1 MFSNGRNRI
10 PNRSTPSTFSTGSR
24 QSGQR
29 LGGPAASTNNPAGN
43 FGGNQL
49 RSNQETRIFTRD
61 NQVYRET
68 RTNIPVRIAQPSNS
82 VSGGNGFVRTRR
94 LIVNGQPVNE
104 APTII
109 TRQPDQPGMMRIV
122 FNNDLD
128 GAGYG
133 KLTEF

>member
-1 MFSNGRNRI
+1 M
-10 PNRSTPSTFSTGSR
+10 
-24 QSGQR
+24 
-29 LGGPAASTNNPAGN
+29 GGPATSIDSPAGN

-49 RSNQETRIFTRD
+49 RSSQETRTFTRD
-61 NQVYRET
+61 NQVFRET

-133 KLTEF
+133 KLLGY

>member
-1 MFSNGRNRI
+1 M
-10 PNRSTPSTFSTGSR
+10 
-24 QSGQR
+24 
-29 LGGPAASTNNPAGN
+29 GGPAASTNNPAGN

-133 KLTEF
+133 KLIGYL